1 MRSLARRIP
10 TPFWAALLALALTML
25 AGGVWSGL
33 LVANLRT
40 TPTIPWAVVVTGL
53 LLWLMWQY
61 LGGRWWPRSTSE
73 TRRHLLRAR
82 PVAASVFAWALV
94 AGGLSIISLSGCWIV
109 LFQLVEVHGNPL
121 PDFSQY
127 PILTVALV
135 VGMGSLVAA
144 AAEEV
149 GFRGYFQ
156 GALEE
161 RIGGPL
167 AILIAALAM
176 EPGHGTTQGFAWPT
190 MLFYLLVDVM
200 FGTAAYLTKS
210 ILPGL
215 CIHTIGLIIFFS
227 LVWPNDPTRRLV
239 RTSGPDT
246 WFWIHVAQATFFAV
260 LAILV
265 FKHLGSLAGKKGA
278 ELLSHSPEGL
288 RDVTRRPP

>member
-10 TPFWAALLALALTML
+10 TPFWVAFLALALTML

-40 TPTIPWAVVVTGL
+40 SPTIPWAVVVMAL

-61 LGGRWWPRSTSE
+61 LGGRWWPGSTSE
-73 TRRHLLRAR
+73 ARRHLLRAR
-82 PVAASVFAWALV
+82 PVAASVFALALA
-94 AGGLSIISLSGCWIV
+94 AGGLSIISLTGCWIV
-109 LFQLVEVHGNPL
+109 LFQLVEVHGNPI

-127 PILTVALV
+127 PILTVTLV
-135 VGMGSLVAA
+135 VGMASLVAA
-144 AAEEV
+144 TAEEA

-156 GALEE
+156 GVLEE
-161 RIGGPL
+161 KVGGPL
-167 AILIAALAM
+167 AILIAALVM
-176 EPGHGTTQGFAWPT
+176 EPGHGLTQGFAWPT

-210 ILPGL
+210 ILPSL

-239 RTSGPDT
+239 RTSGPDM
-246 WFWIHVAQATFFAV
+246 WFWMHVAQAIIFAV
-260 LAILV
+260 MAILA
-265 FKHLGSLAGKKGA
+265 FNRLRRLTDTKG
-278 ELLSHSPEGL
+278 G
-288 RDVTRRPP
+288 RTVDK